1 MKRIKRRDLL
11 ERAEEAILEHI
22 PKQYQKAITWVC
34 RLGLSMS
41 IVGFIGMTFG
51 LLASITFFTS
61 KNTYPIESL
70 ITHISVFFI
79 SLGIVILGIRYMKL
93 KMRPPNAFGWALL
106 IGLICLVLTGFFGFA
121 AIAVLMADMAEI
133 FGEATIIAVGIVYLT
148 LMLLSLFVLVNA
160 IYYVFFAHKGYEKWY
175 KDYAKRNHIGEEAK
189 LVKKSQNSHKSDE
202 YTDDD
207 L

>member
-1 MKRIKRRDLL
+1 MKRIKRKGLL

-22 PKQYQKAITWVC
+22 PKQHQKAIIGAC

-51 LLASITFFTS
+51 LFASITFFTS

-70 ITHISVFFI
+70 IAHISVFFI

-106 IGLICLVLTGFFGFA
+106 AGLICLVLTGFFGFA
-121 AIAVLMADMAEI
+121 TIAVLTADMTEI
-133 FGEATIIAVGIVYLT
+133 FGEATIIAVGIVYLALT
-148 LMLLSLFVLVNA
+148 LLSLFVLVNA
-160 IYYVFFAHKGYEKWY
+160 VYYLFFAHKGYEKWH
-175 KDYAKRNHIGEEAK
+175 KDYAKRHHLDEEVEVAK
-189 LVKKSQNSHKSDE
+189 KPKNNNSE
-202 YTDDD
+202 YDDG